1 MIRSSKHKLI
11 LSKGT
16 ASFQEFELT
25 RPEIII
31 GRDSKVDVVISS
43 PVVSQRHARLMQEGE
58 GYILEDLGSSNGTYL
73 NGQRLVGRH
82 PLKSGDQIRLGSAI
96 TISYEAAQS
105 SAETIVRSASPIA
118 YSGSQTVIGEAP
130 QLAVNTSPPQLIVSI
145 AGGSSQTHI
154 LTRPTLTIGRV
165 EDNDIVIPSPIVSRQ
180 HARLEQVSGGYRL
193 VVAQEAKNP
202 VLFEGRPVDGSRVL
216 RHGDTFRIG
225 SLDPGMMATLT
236 YHAPGEV
243 SREVER
249 SIVFGEKTLIQ
260 IGRDPSNDVVLSSP
274 NVSRFHAQI
283 ERVGQRYRVTDLRS
297 SNGTFVNGER
307 VDGASMAE
315 AR

>member
-1 MIRSSKHKLI
+1 MGDPVERPYNRNRPVVRSGNHKLI

-31 GRDSKVDVVISS
+31 GRDSKVDVVIPS

-58 GYILEDLGSSNGTYL
+58 GYVLEDLGSSNGTYL

-130 QLAVNTSPPQLIVSI
+130 QLPVNTS
-145 AGGSSQTHI
+145 
-154 LTRPTLTIGRV
+154 
-165 EDNDIVIPSPIVSRQ
+165 
-180 HARLEQVSGGYRL
+180 
-193 VVAQEAKNP
+193 
-202 VLFEGRPVDGSRVL
+202 
-216 RHGDTFRIG
+216 
-225 SLDPGMMATLT
+225 
-236 YHAPGEV
+236 
-243 SREVER
+243 
-249 SIVFGEKTLIQ
+249 
-260 IGRDPSNDVVLSSP
+260 
-274 NVSRFHAQI
+274 
-283 ERVGQRYRVTDLRS
+283 
-297 SNGTFVNGER
+297 
-307 VDGASMAE
+307 
-315 AR
+315 